1 MDNTSIAD
9 YIGKTVLIFRT
20 DRGLSQEELAE
31 KSGFTQGYIS
41 MVERGSRHLGH
52 LPSLQKVSSAF
63 GCQLSELVRYAEELR
78 ERDRK

>member
-1 MDNTSIAD
+1 MNNTSIVD

-20 DRGLSQEELAE
+20 DRGLTQEQLAE

-41 MVERGSRHLGH
+41 AIEHGNRHLGH
-52 LPSLQKVSSAF
+52 LSSLQKVSRAF

-78 ERDRK
+78 EIDRK